1 MSKPLSPEEVEQYGR
16 DGYLIVADLLTS
28 GEVDD
33 FVRYEAERESTE
45 PRGLQCHRE
54 DGRWKGLAHHPQIA
68 GIVGQ
73 LLAGRP
79 RVVQTMYMN
88 KPPQGG
94 TGIALH
100 QDTHYIRNEPN
111 SLMACWLALSDTDE
125 ENGGLCV
132 VPGSHRRGL
141 YAFERVRD
149 TGEHTTWETVYEMS
163 GPDGAEWE
171 ENMHSFDIVGLE
183 EEDIVRLSVPI
194 GAGVFFTGMTV
205 HGSYANRSSDRP
217 RRAFAIHY
225 VGAETWI
232 YRRDLQD
239 PVPVE
244 AG

>member
-1 MSKPLSPEEVEQYGR
+1 
-16 DGYLIVADLLTS
+16 LIVADLLTDE
-28 GEVDD
+28 EVEA
-33 FVRYEAERESTE
+33 FVQYEAERESTE
-45 PRGLQCHRE
+45 PRGLQSHRE
-54 DGRWKGLAHHPQIA
+54 DDQWKGLAHHPKIA
-68 GIVGQ
+68 GIVSQ
-73 LLAGRP
+73 LLGGGP

-88 KPPQGG
+88 KAPQGG

-111 SLMACWLALSDTDE
+111 SLMACWLALSDTDG

-132 VPGSHRRGL
+132 VPGSHLRGL
-141 YAFERVRD
+141 YEFEKVRD
-149 TGEHTTWETVYEMS
+149 EGEHAAWETVYKMR
-163 GPDGAEWE
+163 GPNGEEWE

-183 EEDIVRLSVPI
+183 QDEVVRLSVPS

-217 RRAFAIHY
+217 RRAFATHY
-225 VGAETWI
+225 IGEETWI

-244 AG
+244 GA